1 MKSDSIL
8 ERIQLKLNESD
19 PSNRTLTNIF
29 IFHFKDA
36 DGNFIKSVVLDL
48 KNLKVFDGS
57 IENPDVEINVSDDDF
72 YLVGTKQISF
82 DNLIETGKV
91 QVNGNQTA
99 FQKMLEKFR
108 LNA

>member
-36 DGNFIKSVVLDL
+36 DGNFIKSV
-48 KNLKVFDGS
+48 
-57 IENPDVEINVSDDDF
+57 DDDF